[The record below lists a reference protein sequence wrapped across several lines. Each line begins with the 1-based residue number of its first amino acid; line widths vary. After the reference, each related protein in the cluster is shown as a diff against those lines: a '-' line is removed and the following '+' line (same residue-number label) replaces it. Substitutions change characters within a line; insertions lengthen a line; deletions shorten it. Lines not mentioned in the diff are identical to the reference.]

1 MTVRIASGL
10 LFLVLAV
17 SIVWAFKAAPFW
29 ESFGVISANPWG
41 KVTLIDLYTGFFF
54 AAVVIGIV
62 DGLWVGIVC
71 FVLLCVLGNVVSLA
85 WLAWHG
91 FNLLMSLA
99 DRP

>member
-1 MTVRIASGL
+1 MAVRIASGL
-10 LFLVLAV
+10 LFLLLAA

-29 ESFGVISANPWG
+29 ESFGAISGNAWG
-41 KVTLIDLYTGFFF
+41 KVTLIDLYSGFFF

-62 DGLWVGIVC
+62 DGFWVGVVC

-91 FNLLMSLA
+91 FTMLLSLA
-99 DRP
+99 ERS